1 MANICKTVNL
11 YTRKIRGGKMLSFFL
26 DYYPGFRDEATNK
39 VMRHES
45 LGIYIYAH
53 PKTQREKD
61 YNARLT
67 EKAEAL
73 RCRRYEEIV
82 NERYE
87 FFDKN
92 KLNGSFIDY
101 FRTYARKKNSRYE
114 QAFLHFERFVG
125 GKCTFGEV
133 SVELCNKFLEY
144 LRSTHQVIHTNR
156 KLHTNTIASY
166 WSAFLG
172 TLHTAHRD
180 KKIKEN
186 PCPYLERVKTIP
198 SDKVGLSAEELIRVA
213 ETPCEI
219 PVLKTAF
226 LFSCLTGLRKS
237 DVKTFSWEMIQPEAD
252 GTLYLTTR
260 MQKTQE
266 IVHNPIGE
274 EALQL
279 IDGNREGLIFPEFKD
294 SMTQAPFK
302 RWMKAAGITKDI
314 TYHGSRHTFC
324 SLQLE
329 AGTDPRTVQAL
340 VGHKNLTTTQC
351 YLDSINSRKK
361 EAANRIT
368 LKRATE

>member
-26 DYYPGFRDEATNK
+26 DYYPGYRDETTNK

-82 NERYE
+82 NERYD

-144 LRSTHQVIHTNR
+144 LRTTHQVIHQKR
-156 KLHTNTIASY
+156 KLHPNTIASY

-172 TLHTAHRD
+172 TLHAAHRD